1 MSKVRSINNGRKV
14 RRAATAAL
22 ASVAAALILGGCGPN
37 VHSSAIRGTG
47 YVRIDDVVKHH
58 PLYPQLSQIDDAI
71 AAIDL
76 QSTAHKVPLGARQ
89 IAAQTAELNKE
100 LRAAQI
106 RTNKILAE
114 KERDYADRESRA
126 VREALAAAGIHGN
139 GALSAQQ
146 MSGESARQAKDA
158 TRAANADYMAYQQN
172 VIAQDN
178 AASSSIARELQTQAA
193 AKYHAKAE
201 QLQQNETD
209 LALRLTQQDASAR
222 LAIKMRLSNLAMDP
236 GARKQ
241 AESQLAAINEKET
254 AAVAAQRNADAATL
268 RAYHAQLDA
277 QTSSQIRSQVG
288 AIQAQT
294 QAKLAEHRNEVSAQ
308 LRSLAPAPAPTNLP
322 PAVAAQIAQI
332 HKQFVGQFQAEAN
345 KTIAD
350 YNATKTDLDRQFAAL
365 HGADVGATGA
375 AAKELDSLQKRRAD
389 LYRQIVAQV
398 QRDAAR
404 IAKDGGF
411 AVVFVNVRAAVGG
424 YDMTNQ
430 VIKDVESQ
438 HE

>member
-1 MSKVRSINNGRKV
+1 MSKVRSINNGRRV
-14 RRAATAAL
+14 RRGAAVAL
-22 ASVAAALILGGCGPN
+22 ASVAATLILGGCGPN

-47 YVRIDDVVKHH
+47 YVRIDDVVKHD

-71 AAIDL
+71 AAINL
-76 QSTAHKVPLGARQ
+76 ESTGRKVPLGAQQ
-89 IAAQTAELNKE
+89 IAAQTVELNKE
-100 LRAAQI
+100 LRDAQI
-106 RTNKILAE
+106 RTNKILAT

-126 VREALAAAGIHGN
+126 VRTALAAAGIRGN
-139 GALSAQQ
+139 GALAAQQ
-146 MSGESARQAKDA
+146 MSGESARQAQDA
-158 TRAANADYMAYQQN
+158 ARSANSDYMAYQQN

-193 AKYHAKAE
+193 AKYRAKAE

-222 LAIKMRLSNLAMDP
+222 LAVKMRLSNLAMDP
-236 GARKQ
+236 AARKQ
-241 AESQLAAINEKET
+241 AESQLAAINERET
-254 AAVAAQRNADAATL
+254 AAVTAQRNADAATL

-277 QTSSQIRSQVG
+277 QTSAQIRSQVG
-288 AIQAQT
+288 AIQTQT
-294 QAKLAEHRNEVSAQ
+294 QAKLAAHRNEVTAQ

-322 PAVAAQIAQI
+322 PAVSAQIAQI

-375 AAKELDSLQKRRAD
+375 AAKELDSLQKRRTD

-404 IAKDGGF
+404 IAKDSGF
-411 AVVFVNVRAAVGG
+411 AVVFVNVRAATGG